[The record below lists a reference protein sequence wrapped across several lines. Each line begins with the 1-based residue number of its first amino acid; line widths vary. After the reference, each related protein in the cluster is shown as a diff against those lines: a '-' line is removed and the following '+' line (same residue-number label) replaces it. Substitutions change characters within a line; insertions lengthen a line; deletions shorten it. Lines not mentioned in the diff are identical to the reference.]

1 MNNFLN
7 SKNNKKKNLMYMNK
21 KKKTLNK
28 YKRKIRKN
36 SNKNSSRIVIF
47 SHKISNSWMN
57 NLRKSLITKNK
68 AKKLNNRM
76 MINMIIG
83 LLKVLTNLKGEEKV
97 IVVQWPKI
105 SKRKKIIMIL
115 KMIIPTKLLSLKIK
129 IKSRMNRKNNIKT

>member
-47 SHKISNSWMN
+47 SHKISNS
-57 NLRKSLITKNK
+57 
-68 AKKLNNRM
+68 
-76 MINMIIG
+76 
-83 LLKVLTNLKGEEKV
+83 
-97 IVVQWPKI
+97 
-105 SKRKKIIMIL
+105 
-115 KMIIPTKLLSLKIK
+115 
-129 IKSRMNRKNNIKT
+129 